1 MHSSGGAAFFS
12 VCRELLT
19 RQICRVR
26 SAFHGCRWPA
36 LTLVLLAMSAPCLG
50 AHVSEWHTTQFD
62 CDIVV
67 QPDGS
72 LLVRET
78 ANIDVFE
85 RPKYGLRRSLPIGS
99 DDRWDRDY
107 GPGYTRDTGLRVRVD
122 EVKLDGELAPY
133 HISQIR
139 GSYYQVVFGRSEGE
153 LLLVAVG
160 SHTVEITYH
169 VTGAIRF
176 LQDYDELYW
185 NALGHV
191 SSAGGKATV
200 HVHLPAGVPGAQVRT
215 LSRAGG
221 RGVSEPR
228 SPLDPPVV
236 VQAIS
241 DGREFSV
248 EALRPY
254 QSLAVVVR
262 WPKGYV
268 RPPQWWDPARLPLM
282 LAPLLLL
289 AFYVVVRLIL
299 RRHQQRGTVLPQ
311 YTPPRG
317 LSPAALRYVLTGGA
331 DGTSVAAVLARLLT
345 KGAISAA
352 AAGSGYSF
360 VRQPAY
366 DAVVS
371 KLLPEEAAIGQE
383 LFNPA
388 FNFGE
393 GSPPTSALRKEFT
406 ALNVSDAANSA
417 SAMPHRD
424 AEPETTVPPDAPISL
439 GIADMPASAAAP
451 AAQDRITLGEGDP
464 RINVFVGMI
473 YSRLHPQIEGKY
485 FRWNIGFVFLG
496 ALATF
501 VFALVWALR
510 DTSDPFGSVFLTVW
524 IMGFLQIVGAMVAL
538 GIHSARLPSSAT
550 RWLLT
555 VLGLGVVFGLPLL
568 VARELA
574 NETSGPLVASL
585 LSMIALNSVFIPL
598 LRTMTADG
606 RKLQD
611 EIAGYKDFLREVE
624 QDRLDRLGRI
634 ANAPPMAE
642 TLPYAIALGLREAW
656 GDALATAFSQATI
669 AR

>member
-1 MHSSGGAAFFS
+1 MSSAMHSSGGAAPFS
-12 VCRELLT
+12 VCWELLT
-19 RQICRVR
+19 RQIGRVR
-26 SAFHGCRWPA
+26 SAFHGCTWPA

-72 LLVRET
+72 LRVRET
-78 ANIDVFE
+78 ENVDVFE

-107 GPGYTRDTGLRVRVD
+107 GPGYTRDTGLRVRID
-122 EVKLDGELAPY
+122 EVKLDGELAAY

-139 GSYYQVVFGRSEGE
+139 GSYYQVVFGSSESS
-153 LLLVAVG
+153 LLPVAVG

-191 SSAGGKATV
+191 SSAGGDATIR
-200 HVHLPAGVPGAQVRT
+200 VHLPAGVPGAQVRT
-215 LSRAGG
+215 ISRAGG
-221 RGVSEPR
+221 RGVSQPR
-228 SPLDPPVV
+228 GPGDPPVNE
-236 VQAIS
+236 QAIS
-241 DGREFSV
+241 DGCEFSV
-248 EALRPY
+248 AALRPY

-268 RPPQWWDPARLPLM
+268 RPPEWWDPAHLPLM
-282 LAPLLLL
+282 IAPLLLL
-289 AFYVVVRLIL
+289 AFYVAVRLIL
-299 RRHQQRGTVLPQ
+299 RRGQQRGTVLPQ

-345 KGAISAA
+345 KGAISAT

-366 DAVVS
+366 DTVVS

-393 GSPPTSALRKEFT
+393 GSSSTAALQQEFSVLT
-406 ALNVSDAANSA
+406 ASDAAAAAPATLPATNPS
-417 SAMPHRD
+417 HY
-424 AEPETTVPPDAPISL
+424 EPISL
-439 GIADMPASAAAP
+439 GIADMAASTPAP
-451 AAQDRITLGEGDP
+451 AAQDRITLSEGDP

-473 YSRLHPQIEGKY
+473 YSRLHAQIEGKY

-510 DTSDPFGSVFLTVW
+510 DTTDTFGSVFLTVW
-524 IMGFLQIVGAMVAL
+524 IMGFLQLLGVMVSL
-538 GIHSARLPSSAT
+538 GIHSARLPSSSL

-555 VLGLGVVFGLPLL
+555 AVGLGVVFGLPLL

-574 NETSGPLVASL
+574 NQTSWPLVASL
-585 LSMIALNSVFIPL
+585 LTMIALNSIFIPL

-624 QDRLDRLGRI
+624 QDRLDRLGKV
-634 ANAPPMAE
+634 ANAPPMSE

>member
-1 MHSSGGAAFFS
+1 M
-12 VCRELLT
+12 
-19 RQICRVR
+19 
-26 SAFHGCRWPA
+26 
-36 LTLVLLAMSAPCLG
+36 
-50 AHVSEWHTTQFD
+50 
-62 CDIVV
+62 
-67 QPDGS
+67 
-72 LLVRET
+72 
-78 ANIDVFE
+78 
-85 RPKYGLRRSLPIGS
+85 
-99 DDRWDRDY
+99 
-107 GPGYTRDTGLRVRVD
+107 
-122 EVKLDGELAPY
+122 
-133 HISQIR
+133 
-139 GSYYQVVFGRSEGE
+139 
-153 LLLVAVG
+153 
-160 SHTVEITYH
+160 
-169 VTGAIRF
+169 
-176 LQDYDELYW
+176 
-185 NALGHV
+185 
-191 SSAGGKATV
+191 
-200 HVHLPAGVPGAQVRT
+200 
-215 LSRAGG
+215 
-221 RGVSEPR
+221 PR
-228 SPLDPPVV
+228 
-236 VQAIS
+236 
-241 DGREFSV
+241 
-248 EALRPY
+248 
-254 QSLAVVVR
+254 
-262 WPKGYV
+262 
-268 RPPQWWDPARLPLM
+268 
-282 LAPLLLL
+282 
-289 AFYVVVRLIL
+289 
-299 RRHQQRGTVLPQ
+299 
-311 YTPPRG
+311 
-317 LSPAALRYVLTGGA
+317 
-331 DGTSVAAVLARLLT
+331 
-345 KGAISAA
+345 
-352 AAGSGYSF
+352 
-360 VRQPAY
+360 
-366 DAVVS
+366 
-371 KLLPEEAAIGQE
+371 
-383 LFNPA
+383 
-388 FNFGE
+388 
-393 GSPPTSALRKEFT
+393 
-406 ALNVSDAANSA
+406 
-417 SAMPHRD
+417 RD